1 MKKLNFQ
8 KLFCFLSMLFILSC
22 CIFYGTRFIKLYLEN
37 KKEEIIEKNTLIKNL
52 KDNNSDNE
60 NFKSVNGQNYFTGK
74 EDNNYLMYSNILW
87 RIIKINDDNSIT
99 AISDSSVTPLAYGKK
114 TLYKDS
120 SIFKW
125 LNKTKD
131 DYTGILEKSLNNI
144 ETYLQKTT
152 TCTDKLD
159 ELSNNPC
166 KELDNDSYITLLPIV
181 DYLNIGSKDS
191 YLANN
196 EYFYLSNNNTENK
209 VWYVDDEGSLTL
221 GTGSDI
227 LGIRPV
233 ITIKSNI
240 DYVSGK
246 GSKNNPYIIEK
257 ETSLFGS
264 YVKLDNDIWRIY
276 KVNEKDVR
284 IMLNDYLKV
293 NNKELTYKYSNISS
307 YHDDYK
313 QGSLAYYLNH
323 DYLNKLSYKNKIKEV
338 SWSNGYYNS
347 DTNYDYTYSLK
358 STINSKVALL
368 SIGDIILN
376 SKLNNYHLMTG
387 SSQKGLMIYTINEN
401 KKTYLKQI
409 SSELNVV
416 PTLSIDKDLL
426 TKGKGTVDSPYEM
439 E

>member
-1 MKKLNFQ
+1 MKKLNVQ

-74 EDNNYLMYSNILW
+74 ENNNYLMYSNILW

-131 DYTGILEKSLNNI
+131 DYSGILENSLNDI

-159 ELSNNPC
+159 ELSNSPC
-166 KELDNDSYITLLPIV
+166 KELDTDSYITLLPIV

-313 QGSLAYYLNH
+313 QGSIAYYLNH

-338 SWSNGYYNS
+338 SWPNGYYNS

-358 STINSKVALL
+358 STIDSKVALL

-376 SKLNNYHLMTG
+376 PELNNYHLMTG
-387 SSQKGLMIYTINEN
+387 NSQKGSMIYTINEN

-416 PTLSIDKDLL
+416 PTLSIDKELL
-426 TKGKGTVDSPYEM
+426 TKGKGTLDSPYEM

>member
-1 MKKLNFQ
+1 MKKLNVQ

-74 EDNNYLMYSNILW
+74 ENNNYLMYSNILW

-131 DYTGILEKSLNNI
+131 DYSGILENSLNDI

-159 ELSNNPC
+159 ELSNSPC
-166 KELDNDSYITLLPIV
+166 KELDTDSYITLLPIV

-196 EYFYLSNNNTENK
+196 EYFYLSNNNT
-209 VWYVDDEGSLTL
+209 
-221 GTGSDI
+221 
-227 LGIRPV
+227 
-233 ITIKSNI
+233 
-240 DYVSGK
+240 
-246 GSKNNPYIIEK
+246 
-257 ETSLFGS
+257 
-264 YVKLDNDIWRIY
+264 
-276 KVNEKDVR
+276 
-284 IMLNDYLKV
+284 
-293 NNKELTYKYSNISS
+293 
-307 YHDDYK
+307 
-313 QGSLAYYLNH
+313 
-323 DYLNKLSYKNKIKEV
+323 
-338 SWSNGYYNS
+338 
-347 DTNYDYTYSLK
+347 
-358 STINSKVALL
+358 
-368 SIGDIILN
+368 
-376 SKLNNYHLMTG
+376 
-387 SSQKGLMIYTINEN
+387 
-401 KKTYLKQI
+401 
-409 SSELNVV
+409 
-416 PTLSIDKDLL
+416 
-426 TKGKGTVDSPYEM
+426 
-439 E
+439 